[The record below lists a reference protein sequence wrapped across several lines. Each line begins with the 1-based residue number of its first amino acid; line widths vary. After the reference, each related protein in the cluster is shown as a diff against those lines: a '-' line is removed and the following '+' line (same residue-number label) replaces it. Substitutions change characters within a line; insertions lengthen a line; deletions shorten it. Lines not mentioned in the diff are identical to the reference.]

1 MPGLLVAVLAAASA
15 AAVAGVALRGSNGE
29 AVATG
34 ASGAALTVAGG
45 GIRQARRRRG
55 SHRLFAARKDR
66 GAPPVADLAPTVA
79 DLAPAVAV
87 AMSTPPAPR
96 SPEARWS
103 PPQQWDPPAWQ
114 PLAPAELA
122 DPDSRSPAE
131 AAPSLFIVPRPG
143 PDLDPMVDTVP
154 HPVVKLFPLADL
166 EPDLA
171 AGSIDERVY
180 AAIDEERRLAE
191 AAALA
196 SGRHASSL
204 PLDAARPRGTAYR
217 SRHSA

>member
-1 MPGLLVAVLAAASA
+1 
-15 AAVAGVALRGSNGE
+15 VAGVTLRGGG
-29 AVATG
+29 ADTAATG

-45 GIRQARRRRG
+45 GIKRARRHRG
-55 SHRLFAARKDR
+55 HHRFVAARKDR
-66 GAPPVADLAPTVA
+66 DAPPVAELG
-79 DLAPAVAV
+79 PAVVA

-96 SPEARWS
+96 SPEVRWAA
-103 PPQQWDPPAWQ
+103 PDWAPPAWQ
-114 PLAPAELA
+114 PPVA
-122 DPDSRSPAE
+122 DASSGAVAAAGLTPAE
-131 AAPSLFIVPRPG
+131 AAPSLFLVPAP
-143 PDLDPMVDTVP
+143 DPMVDTVP
-154 HPVVKLFPLADL
+154 HPVVKLFPLAHL

-196 SGRHASSL
+196 SGRHASST
-204 PLDAARPRGTAYR
+204 PTDAARPRGLSYR